1 LNKLFIT
8 EKEIEDILLQSD
20 ISIQRKQ
27 VIFQLFMDNQ
37 KKELEK
43 KDSENEIQLLKK
55 DSENEMLKKDSE
67 NEILKKDSEIQLLIL
82 KKDSEIELLKKDK
95 DHEIATL
102 TRDLLQSKSACTS
115 RGIFE
120 YVLKGVQSELNLP
133 GQFNAKMVCDALV
146 KRKSCS
152 SLFILKLTLCNR
164 RCQREEVC

>member
-1 LNKLFIT
+1 
-8 EKEIEDILLQSD
+8 
-20 ISIQRKQ
+20 
-27 VIFQLFMDNQ
+27 M
-37 KKELEK
+37 EK
-43 KDSENEIQLLKK
+43 KDSENEIQLLK
-55 DSENEMLKKDSE
+55 LKKDSE
-67 NEILKKDSEIQLLIL
+67 LLKKDSELLKKDSELLKKDSELLKKDSELLKKDSEIQLLIL